1 MSNAMFPL
9 AGAQAPVGKIR
20 VGSSENEAADYWDPT
35 PMFQVANAMS
45 ATARDAVRNPYAKL
59 PFQRFY
65 ALSKELNRLSNV
77 GMTHPNPNAKLLSSV
92 MARNAQGYAEA
103 ARQAIKLRMAM
114 GNELMK
120 LPTQTIPLTV
130 TALAAGSSI
139 GPFVVQNPY
148 IGSGG
153 AVSNSQGIWAITGC
167 ESGALINNGG
177 MLTTSAIFAGH
188 DYVAASLGGIQ
199 GTNPASAVT
208 QGWGWYIWASD
219 KRNRPHTTF
228 SPWNLQGAAG
238 IVGSIMRETGTASFT
253 FYNNG
258 SQPFSGVFHVHVKAS
273 LCGSPFKGSETE
285 VAKQFVP
292 WHQQMAAAARVT
304 HTLPAYMGR
313 IPWEGGNV
321 HLSTI
326 RGLESEA
333 NLTDAMDAVLADAA
347 SDTGNEGW
355 YAGE

>member
-1 MSNAMFPL
+1 MSN
-9 AGAQAPVGKIR
+9 QADAAIGRIQ
-20 VGSSENEAADYWDPT
+20 VGSTNDERSDFFDPT
-35 PMFQVANAMS
+35 PMFAIANAMS
-45 ATARDAVRNPYAKL
+45 ATARDAVRNPYSIL
-59 PFQRFY
+59 PHHRFLK
-65 ALSKELNRLSNV
+65 LSKELQKVTNL
-77 GMTHPNPNAKLLSSV
+77 GAAHPNPIARNLSAV

-103 ARQAIKLRMAM
+103 ARQAIKLRMSM

-130 TALAAGSSI
+130 TALAAGASI

-153 AVSNSQGIWAITGC
+153 AVANSQGIWAITGC
-167 ESGALINNGG
+167 ESGALINTGG

-188 DYVAASLGGIQ
+188 DYVNASLGGIQ
-199 GTNPASAVT
+199 GTNPAAAVT

-219 KRNRPHTTF
+219 KRARPHTTF

-258 SQPFSGVFHVHVKAS
+258 TQPFSGVFHVHVKAS
-273 LCGSPFKGSETE
+273 LCGSPFKASETE

-292 WHQQMAAAARVT
+292 WHQQMAAAARVA
-304 HTLPAYMGR
+304 HTLPAHLGR
-313 IPWEGGNV
+313 MFQGQLPV
-321 HLSTI
+321 QLASI
-326 RGLESEA
+326 RGLEDGYDIGQA
-333 NLTDAMDAVLADAA
+333 VDWVLADAA
-347 SDTGNEGW
+347 QETGYD
-355 YAGE
+355 YAAD